1 MYYTG
6 DPIADAA
13 RYDADRERELLKYPV
28 CCDCGEHIQDEY
40 CYLINDEFLCEE
52 CLKNDFRRNTD
63 DFIN

>member
-1 MYYTG
+1 MYYT
-6 DPIADAA
+6 DNPVADAE
-13 RYDADRERELLKYPV
+13 RYEADRENELQKYPV
-28 CCDCGEHIQDEY
+28 CCNCGEHIQDEY